1 VQGAGDRVP
10 LAYELL
16 KQAGSKQLVNFLSG
30 EGGMGKSMLIRLLT
44 QWWRSQ
50 GLRVMV
56 LASSGKAARLIN
68 GHTVH
73 SACKLHPTGRFLTTK
88 LEATR

>member
-1 VQGAGDRVP
+1 MQGAGDRVP

-44 QWWRSQ
+44 QWWR
-50 GLRVMV
+50 RVR
-56 LASSGKAARLIN
+56 ASA
-68 GHTVH
+68 
-73 SACKLHPTGRFLTTK
+73 
-88 LEATR
+88 